1 MQLFTISFLSI
12 PQILFIII
20 TAIVVVLALILLI
33 ILPLRKRYKK
43 TNFREYYYKK
53 VYKLAFDEDYY
64 LINDFLFRIDDNNVA
79 VIDHILFADKYIYLI
94 NDYLYEGDLTG
105 NQNDKSLILINL
117 QGKKFYTDNPIMLS
131 HKIATRLSIITGIDK
146 SLLIGLTLVNN
157 DCRVSVEQNDKSYYI
172 VQRNKLN
179 SLIKAIESR
188 NVGKINAEEMA
199 NTVQALHKLN
209 RRKKK

>member
-1 MQLFTISFLSI
+1 MQLVTISLLSI

-20 TAIVVVLALILLI
+20 TAIVVILALTLLI
-33 ILPLRKRYKK
+33 VLPLRKRYKQN
-43 TNFREYYYKK
+43 NFREYYYKK
-53 VYKLAFDEDYY
+53 VYKIAFNEDYY

-105 NQNDKSLILINL
+105 NQNDKSLILINM
-117 QGKKFYTDNPIMLS
+117 QGKKFYTDNPIILS
-131 HKIATRLSIITGIDK
+131 DKIATRLSIITGIDK

-157 DCRVSVEQNDKSYYI
+157 ECRVSLEQTDKRYYI
-172 VQRNKLN
+172 VQRNKLD

-199 NTVQALHKLN
+199 NTVQALNKLN

>member
-1 MQLFTISFLSI
+1 MQLVTISLLSI

-20 TAIVVVLALILLI
+20 TAIVVILALTLLI
-33 ILPLRKRYKK
+33 VLPLRKRYKK

-53 VYKLAFDEDYY
+53 VYKIAFDEDYY

-105 NQNDKSLILINL
+105 NQNDKSLILINM
-117 QGKKFYTDNPIMLS
+117 QGKKFYTDNPIILS
-131 HKIATRLSIITGIDK
+131 DKIATRLSIITGIDK

-157 DCRVSVEQNDKSYYI
+157 ECRVSLEQTDKRYYI
-172 VQRNKLN
+172 VQRNKLD

-199 NTVQALHKLN
+199 NTVQALNKLN

>member
-1 MQLFTISFLSI
+1 MQLVTISLLSI

-20 TAIVVVLALILLI
+20 TAIVVILALTLLI
-33 ILPLRKRYKK
+33 VLPLRKRYKK
-43 TNFREYYYKK
+43 ANFREYYYKK

-172 VQRNKLN
+172 VQRNKLS

-199 NTVQALHKLN
+199 NTVQALNKLN